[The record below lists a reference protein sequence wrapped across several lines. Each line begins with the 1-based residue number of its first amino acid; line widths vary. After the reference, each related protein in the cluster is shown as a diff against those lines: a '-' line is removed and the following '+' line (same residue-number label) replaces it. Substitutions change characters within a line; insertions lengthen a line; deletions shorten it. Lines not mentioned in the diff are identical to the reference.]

1 MSATAN
7 CSTPWQIADRPAGV
21 SAHWQYL
28 ELGDFLL
35 IAEAVTGIPAEV
47 LGSSERVVSQADSA
61 LHVPGFGFGDFEAYP
76 GFAEEAAVL
85 HARIIQNHPLPDGNK
100 RTAFLCMVEF
110 IERNGDLLNLGP
122 ADTVET
128 VADVLVHLAAH
139 RLSEQ
144 GFVDWVVHR
153 LRP

>member
-1 MSATAN
+1 LSATAN

-61 LHVPGFGFGDFEAYP
+61 LHVPGSGFGDFEAYP
-76 GFAEEAAVL
+76 GSAVAARGRGG
-85 HARIIQNHPLPDGNK
+85 HMCA
-100 RTAFLCMVEF
+100 
-110 IERNGDLLNLGP
+110 P
-122 ADTVET
+122 ADLQCGECPLRHY
-128 VADVLVHLAAH
+128 AWLVSHAVTAAAT
-139 RLSEQ
+139 S
-144 GFVDWVVHR
+144 GSK
-153 LRP
+153 

>member
-1 MSATAN
+1 
-7 CSTPWQIADRPAGV
+7 V

-61 LHVPGFGFGDFEAYP
+61 LHVPGSGFGDFEAYP
-76 GFAEEAAVL
+76 GFAEKAAVVC
-85 HARIIQNHPLPDGNK
+85 ARIIQNHPLPDGNK

-110 IERNGDLLNLGP
+110 IERNGGLLNLGL

-128 VADVLVHLAAH
+128 VADVLVDLAAH